1 MSTVC
6 SIHKEGSTCTCKKM
20 PMLPPLSWIVSRPL
34 RHCHRRDKYKNAK
47 DLPLNAYCMCGECEP
62 PSRPATEE
70 VFHTA
75 LVSSVTGPTRLRPVG
90 SSNSLEIPEFVPPK
104 RTDSLVGLALPATER
119 LKQE

>member
-1 MSTVC
+1 M
-6 SIHKEGSTCTCKKM
+6 CKKM
-20 PMLPPLSWIVSRPL
+20 PLLPPLSWIVSRSL

-47 DLPLNAYCMCGECEP
+47 DLPLNAYCLCGECEP

-75 LVSSVTGPTRLRPVG
+75 LVSSVTGPTRLRPIG